1 MNIIHFDLGSHMA
14 FAHNGNSDIGLIEC
28 GHADF
33 IGTRAARAAQIL
45 QWLVALKDNLAANGI
60 KFNVCHYERPF
71 SRGFDATRC
80 GWGIAGLIEA
90 VFGSDCVVLDTTPQS
105 IKSFA
110 LGSKKIVR
118 TKMTS
123 RERHDAAAAEKLAMI
138 ARAQELGYSGE
149 NEHEADAFL
158 GLKYAETYCRKE
170 TQCLTPKTSQAST
183 KSTGRSMPS
192 RAAQGNNAQLSKT
205 PTRKRSRSA

>member
-138 ARAQELGYSGE
+138 ARAQELGYDGE

-170 TQCLTPKTSQAST
+170 IQCLTRKTSPSST
-183 KSTGRSMPS
+183 KSAGRSVPL
-192 RAAQGNNAQLSKT
+192 AA
-205 PTRKRSRSA
+205 KRGSRSASCKGHTEKP